1 MCCQS
6 IAFASPIANNGQAS
20 DDATLTADMLTST
33 QITEKTA
40 YGYAE
45 VDYAS
50 RELMVASDVSFL
62 GFDCG
67 LAILPLVSS
76 KEMLMLSM
84 EQATACFSTE
94 QGNTINNQAVFRPSS
109 GNLVSGMTN
118 NIATGACRT
127 DHNS

>member
-40 YGYAE
+40 YGYTE
-45 VDYAS
+45 VDYAI

-84 EQATACFSTE
+84 EQVTACFSTE
-94 QGNTINNQAVFRPSS
+94 QGNTINKQTVYRPTNGKLDS
-109 GNLVSGMTN
+109 GKTN
-118 NIATGACRT
+118 TKA
-127 DHNS
+127 